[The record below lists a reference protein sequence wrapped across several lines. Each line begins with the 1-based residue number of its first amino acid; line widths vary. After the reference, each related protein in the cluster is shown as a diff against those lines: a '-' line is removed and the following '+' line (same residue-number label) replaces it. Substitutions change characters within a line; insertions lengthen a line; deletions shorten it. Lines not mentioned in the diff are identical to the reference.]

1 MKRFLSIQSLDD
13 LNPVKEIFK
22 LIIVELKEIWGK
34 AAIPIKD
41 DKNIL
46 KDLIKIHDAWLSIK
60 KIPVSRRN
68 NSHSISLIGEFEKRM
83 DSLLDISPSDV
94 EVRLRATRKRH
105 WKEDFSF
112 LIGQRQNPQVGF
124 MEKVD
129 QQEQNKQNNKKI
141 RDLRVNRN
149 PSAESSSHI
158 QEETAYISSETEE
171 DIPNCGSSED
181 DNYEPRRTPR
191 PESITIEIPAKN
203 LSKVTAESRNI
214 TLRDHLTIQSSFV
227 NADGGYITDMS
238 LSLTTVHRQRRK
250 MRQEISDEIRE
261 KWIPPPFLPIH
272 WNSKLIR

>member
-1 MKRFLSIQSLDD
+1 MKRFLSIQLLDN
-13 LNPVKEIFK
+13 LTQVKDMFK

-46 KDLIKIHDAWLSIK
+46 KYLMKIHDASLSIK

-68 NSHSISLIGEFEKRM
+68 IPKSLIGEFEKQM

-94 EVRLRATRKRH
+94 EVRLRETQKRD

-129 QQEQNKQNNKKI
+129 QQEQKKQNNKRI
-141 RDLRVNRN
+141 RDLRVNKN

-171 DIPNCGSSED
+171 DIPNCGSSKD
-181 DNYEPRRTPR
+181 DDYEPRRTPR
-191 PESITIEIPAKN
+191 PESITIAISATN
-203 LSKVTAESRNI
+203 LSKVTAVSEKSLCRLQRVEMSQYETI
-214 TLRDHLTIQSSFV
+214 LLCSLHL
-227 NADGGYITDMS
+227 
-238 LSLTTVHRQRRK
+238 
-250 MRQEISDEIRE
+250 
-261 KWIPPPFLPIH
+261 
-272 WNSKLIR
+272 